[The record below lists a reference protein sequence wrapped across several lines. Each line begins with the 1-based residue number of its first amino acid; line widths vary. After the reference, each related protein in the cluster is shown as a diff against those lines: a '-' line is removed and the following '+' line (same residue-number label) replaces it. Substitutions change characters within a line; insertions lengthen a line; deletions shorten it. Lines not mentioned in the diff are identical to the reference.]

1 MVKDL
6 GLDDVQTLAA
16 VEGFRP
22 KKYLVYV
29 NLVSRLFRMGW
40 PEYAYRHPTQALD
53 LPMPNSKWCTYCVK
67 LIGNTLRAEDRTLGL
82 LADMVIPILPNTQCA
97 SDTRPPIR
105 PTPEFPFPNCF
116 HWMETITNVRM
127 CRPASGFTD
136 DSRAIRLEPEQ
147 HHATR
152 WTFSQDYDRID
163 QIMGKK
169 KAVSVATEDTP
180 TPEVPRWALRDP
192 VVRRA
197 CCAFDPSPFLGDVN
211 DPARAPTLALDRDS
225 SSDSSPS
232 TCSPSLPPCESG
244 DEKHDS
250 QRRSD
255 EKLEDPAAL
264 IASDILAFN
273 IFGWDPDPSFPFV
286 PLVDLWCELE
296 EHLTAETIPN
306 PLEWY
311 EEEKRIAT

>member
-1 MVKDL
+1 MQRRRVFPVPWFYAAICMDPMAMVKDL
-6 GLDDVQTLAA
+6 GQDDAQALVAL
-16 VEGFRP
+16 EGFRP
-22 KKYLVYV
+22 KKYL
-29 NLVSRLFRMGW
+29 
-40 PEYAYRHPTQALD
+40 AY
-53 LPMPNSKWCTYCVK
+53 

-82 LADMVIPILPNTQCA
+82 LADMHMVIPIFPNTQCA
-97 SDTRPPIR
+97 SDTRPPIC
-105 PTPEFPFPNCF
+105 PTPNFPFPNCF

-127 CRPASGFTD
+127 RRPASGFTD

-152 WTFSQDYDRID
+152 WRFSQDYDRID

-169 KAVSVATEDTP
+169 KAVSVPTEDTP
-180 TPEVPRWALRDP
+180 TPEVPRLALSDP
-192 VVRRA
+192 VVRRS
-197 CCAFDPSPFLGDVN
+197 CCAFDPSRFLGDVN
-211 DPARAPTLALDRDS
+211 DPARASTPALDRDS

-232 TCSPSLPPCESG
+232 TCSSLLPPCESG
-244 DEKHDS
+244 DEKHVLEG
-250 QRRSD
+250 RSD
-255 EKLEDPAAL
+255 EKSEDPAAL
-264 IASDILAFN
+264 IASDIFAFN

-286 PLVDLWCELE
+286 PLVDLWCELD